1 MPVQHVA
8 VEVVA
13 IVVEPVSAWHSFV
26 SGRKQWAAGELLVV
40 AVVQVVGSIGRLV
53 QQLVAAFALV
63 ESAVLLD
70 VVGVIAASAVVLF
83 VEVVAVG
90 HDFVGRSEF
99 AAAVEAEAMRWR
111 PCIADDRVLPTWL
124 PSFDFGC

>member
-1 MPVQHVA
+1 MPVQPVA

-13 IVVEPVSAWHSFV
+13 VESVSAWHSFV
-26 SGRKQWAAGELLVV
+26 PVRKQWAAVELLVV
-40 AVVQVVGSIGRLV
+40 AVVQVVDWIGRLAPR
-53 QQLVAAFALV
+53 LVAAFAPV

-90 HDFVGRSEF
+90 HDSVGRSE
-99 AAAVEAEAMRWR
+99 AVAEDEAMRWR
-111 PCIADDRVLPTWL
+111 PCIVDDKVLPTWL
-124 PSFDFGC
+124 PSFDFDC